1 MTANPNWQEIKDYL
15 ATYGGTSANDIPD
28 IECRVFKMKLDE
40 LLKDLEQGTFFS
52 PSIAVLHTIEF
63 QKRGLPHAH
72 ILLWLDNTPKQPSP
86 GQINAIISAELPNK
100 NEDPLGFELVEKHM
114 MHGPCGMDRPSSPC
128 MANKVCTKKY
138 PRPYNEY
145 TTIDQS
151 GYIIYR
157 RRPNED
163 NTVIKGGTRLD
174 NRFVIPHNLPI
185 FKKYQAHINVEWCNT
200 SNAVKYLFKYV
211 TKGVDKATILIEKG
225 TTNTSNNQDTPRVVK
240 ERNEIQEYLDCRYLS
255 ACEAMWRIFA
265 FHIHQRKPSVKKLII
280 HLEGRQSV
288 AYKQTANLKYVL
300 SRATIERKMFTAWME
315 MCDQCE
321 EARQYTY
328 VEFPIHFVWD
338 NDKKLWHKR
347 QRGYSI
353 GRIVNIHPTSGE
365 LYYLR
370 ILLNVVRGP
379 RNFDDI
385 KTVGGVI
392 QADYKA
398 ACYARGLLD
407 NDKEWHHA
415 MNEANQ
421 WATAFQLRQLFV
433 LLLIYCEVA
442 NPLRLWEQTW
452 KSMSDDIPDK
462 QQRAFG
468 FPTMSFKEDELQHYT
483 LIEIEQI
490 LHQHERS
497 LMDFNDMPKPDLKV
511 LKELG
516 NSLWRQEQQYN
527 VKKEGEEHQ
536 KLFNQL
542 NPEQENVYKAV
553 LESVYNNMGQL
564 FFLYGPGGTG
574 KTFVYKTII
583 SKLRSEKRIVLPVA
597 SSGIAALLLPGGRTA
612 HSRFK
617 IPLIVTKDSICE
629 IKKGTMLAELLIKT
643 DLIIWDEAPMSHR
656 HTFEALDRTLR
667 DLLSTEDC
675 SANEKPFDGKTVL
688 LGGDFRQILPVIP
701 HGTRADTVGGEAKEY
716 LSSDSIGKADTVRA
730 DYEALYPVEYLN
742 SLEFPGLPKHKITLK
757 IGVPIMLLR
766 VINQKEGMC
775 NGTRMIVTNLGER
788 VLEAEIVTET
798 HVGKKVFIPR
808 IILSPP
814 ESDHPFTLRRRQF
827 PVRVCYA
834 MTINKSQGQ
843 SLKNVVL
850 YLPTPVFS
858 HGQLYIALSRV
869 TSPNGLTILQ
879 GEETKKGGITNIV
892 YKEIYN
898 DLPKDNGKPVH

>member
-1 MTANPNWQEIKDYL
+1 MAICRAYGNPTLFIIMTANPNWQEIKDHL
-15 ATYGGTSANDIPD
+15 ATYGGTSGYERPN
-28 IECRVFKMKLDE
+28 IECHVFKMKLDE
-40 LLKDLEQGTFFS
+40 LLKDLEQGTFFN

-72 ILLWLDNTPKQPSP
+72 ILLWLDKTSKQPSP
-86 GQINAIISAELPNK
+86 GQINSIISAELPNK
-100 NEDPLGFELVEKHM
+100 SEDPLGFELVEKHM
-114 MHGPCGMDRPSSPC
+114 MHGPCGVDRPSSPC

-138 PRPYNEY
+138 PCPYNEH

-157 RRPNED
+157 RRPNEE

-185 FKKYQAHINVEWCNT
+185 LKKYQAHINVEWCNT

-225 TTNTSNNQDTPRVVK
+225 TTNTSNSQDTTRVVK

-255 ACEAMWRIFA
+255 ACEAMWHIFA
-265 FHIHQRKPSVKKLII
+265 FHIHLRKPSVQKLII
-280 HLEGRQSV
+280 HLEGQQSV
-288 AYKQTANLKYVL
+288 AYKQTANLQYVL
-300 SRATIERKMFTAWME
+300 SRANIERTMFTAWME

-328 VEFPIHFVWD
+328 VKFPILFVWD

-347 QRGYSI
+347 QRGYKI

-365 LYYLR
+365 LYYPR
-370 ILLNVVRGP
+370 IFLNVVRGP
-379 RNFDDI
+379 RNYDDI

-407 NDKEWHHA
+407 NDKEWHQA
-415 MNEANQ
+415 MNEADK

-442 NPLRLWEQTW
+442 KPLQLWEQAW
-452 KSMSDDIPDK
+452 KSMSDDIPNK
-462 QQRAFG
+462 QRRAFG
-468 FPTMSFKEDELQHYT
+468 FPSMNFKEDELQHYT

-516 NSLWRQEQQYN
+516 NSLWRQEQQYD
-527 VKKEGEEHQ
+527 VKKEGEEHH

-542 NPEQENVYKAV
+542 NLEQQNVYKAV
-553 LESVYNNMGQL
+553 MESVYNNMEQL
-564 FFLYGPGGTG
+564 FFLYGAGGTG

-583 SKLRSEKRIVLPVA
+583 SKLRSEKLIVLHVA

-617 IPLIVTKDSICE
+617 IPLIVTEDSICE
-629 IKKGTMLAELLIKT
+629 IKKGTMLAELLIKS

-656 HTFEALDRTLR
+656 HTFEALD
-667 DLLSTEDC
+667 
-675 SANEKPFDGKTVL
+675 
-688 LGGDFRQILPVIP
+688 
-701 HGTRADTVGGEAKEY
+701 
-716 LSSDSIGKADTVRA
+716 
-730 DYEALYPVEYLN
+730 
-742 SLEFPGLPKHKITLK
+742 
-757 IGVPIMLLR
+757 
-766 VINQKEGMC
+766 
-775 NGTRMIVTNLGER
+775 
-788 VLEAEIVTET
+788 
-798 HVGKKVFIPR
+798 
-808 IILSPP
+808 
-814 ESDHPFTLRRRQF
+814 
-827 PVRVCYA
+827 
-834 MTINKSQGQ
+834 
-843 SLKNVVL
+843 
-850 YLPTPVFS
+850 
-858 HGQLYIALSRV
+858 
-869 TSPNGLTILQ
+869 
-879 GEETKKGGITNIV
+879 
-892 YKEIYN
+892 
-898 DLPKDNGKPVH
+898 